1 MITLTIG
8 KSWVAGVWLLSG
20 PRFLLGTKPRN
31 DLAVYRPVAL
41 EKSGATVGP
50 REGGQHAPN
59 GKGRQAEPVY
69 SSRLTWPVRPHLSLG
84 TISEGAQIVAPFTGS
99 RVSQGEKGAR

>member
-50 REGGQHAPN
+50 REGA
-59 GKGRQAEPVY
+59 
-69 SSRLTWPVRPHLSLG
+69 SRLLTGKAGKLSPYTLPDSPG
-84 TISEGAQIVAPFTGS
+84 
-99 RVSQGEKGAR
+99 R